1 MKVDYLL
8 SFKDN
13 EEVQNL
19 SEDFIKLISNFI
31 SKNFLKKS
39 KKKVI
44 KSILKCN
51 LLKNNNLQTSKN
63 KIENKTKLILNK
75 ISNDN
80 FEQIVGE
87 FLSTFLEMSQNDY
100 NSVLQTIYIKMLKD
114 EKFITLFYKFYLII
128 NNIYNSLYS
137 LSNQI
142 FIDLV
147 ELKTNID
154 YSNFTITDE
163 SPTHSLLLQDLNKE
177 EHRINNLNI
186 ILLLIKSDNLNTN
199 IISHISS
206 LLVNTSN
213 IPDIYYWFSNEIVN
227 KIDSIQNYHS
237 ILKNKLSSDIN
248 NRYSILLKN
257 LLESN
262 NMSFD
267 DLASLDNQNNKIILD
282 DQSDVDENICNIDI
296 NEDKTEFEIEV
307 DNLIEEFLLL
317 EDFNEVKMYIETLNH
332 KDNTLNVF
340 TVSLLN
346 IYFNNNLNNYGKFK
360 NLFINLKKSKLIKT
374 DIFKTSLKNLL
385 NGDDRFD
392 YLNLDNKIDKII
404 EIYKIVQI
412 KLTKEYIENIASF
425 KN

>member
-13 EEVQNL
+13 EQVQNL
-19 SEDFIKLISNFI
+19 DEDFIKLISGFI
-31 SKNFLKKS
+31 SKSFSKKS
-39 KKKVI
+39 KKKAI
-44 KSILKCN
+44 KPILKCN
-51 LLKNNNLQTSKN
+51 LLKNNNLQISKN

-75 ISNDN
+75 ISNNN

-87 FLSTFLEMSQNDY
+87 FLSTFLEMSQDDY

-128 NNIYNSLYS
+128 NNIYSSLYS
-137 LSNQI
+137 LSNQT
-142 FIDLV
+142 FIDLIEV
-147 ELKTNID
+147 KINID
-154 YSNFTITDE
+154 YSNYKITDN
-163 SPTHSLLLQDLNKE
+163 LAFLQDLDKE

-186 ILLLIKSDNLNTN
+186 ILLLIKSNNFQSN
-199 IISHISS
+199 IITHISS
-206 LLVNTSN
+206 LLVSTTN
-213 IPDIYYWFSNEIVN
+213 IPDIYYWFSNQVVN
-227 KIDSIQNYHS
+227 NIDSIQNYHS
-237 ILKNKLSSDIN
+237 ILKNKLSDDIN

-267 DLASLDNQNNKIILD
+267 DLEILD
-282 DQSDVDENICNIDI
+282 KQGDNTEQDDEDDNNCNIDI

-317 EDFNEVKMYIETLNH
+317 EDFDEVKMYIETLNN
-332 KDNTLNVF
+332 KDDTLNIF

-360 NLFINLKKSKLIKT
+360 KLFVNLKKSKLIKAE
-374 DIFKTSLKNLL
+374 IFKTSLKNLL
-385 NGDDRFD
+385 NNDGRFD
-392 YLNLDNKIDKII
+392 YLNLETKIDKII

-412 KLTKEYIENIASF
+412 KLTKEYIDNIESL
-425 KN
+425 KV

>member
-8 SFKDN
+8 SFKSN
-13 EEVQNL
+13 EKVQNL
-19 SEDFIKLISNFI
+19 NEDFIKLISNFI
-31 SKNFLKKS
+31 SKSFLKKS

-44 KSILKCN
+44 KPILKCN

-80 FEQIVGE
+80 FEQIIGE
-87 FLSTFLEMSQNDY
+87 FLSTFLEMSQDDY

-114 EKFITLFYKFYLII
+114 EKFIVLFYRFYLII
-128 NNIYNSLYS
+128 NNIYNSLYN
-137 LSNQI
+137 LSNQT
-142 FIDLV
+142 FIDLIEV
-147 ELKTNID
+147 KIKID
-154 YSNFTITDE
+154 YSNYTITDD
-163 SPTHSLLLQDLNKE
+163 LLFLQDLNKE

-186 ILLLIKSDNLNTN
+186 ILLLIKSNNFNPN
-199 IISHISS
+199 IINHISL
-206 LLVNTSN
+206 LLVSTTN
-213 IPDIYYWFSNEIVN
+213 IPDIYYWFSNEVVN

-237 ILKNKLSSDIN
+237 ILKNKLSDDIN

-267 DLASLDNQNNKIILD
+267 NLEILD
-282 DQSDVDENICNIDI
+282 EQSEQDEQCDNICNIDI

-317 EDFNEVKMYIETLNH
+317 EDFDEVKMYIETLNN

-340 TVSLLN
+340 TLSLLN
-346 IYFNNNLNNYGKFK
+346 IYFNNNLNNYSKFK
-360 NLFINLKKSKLIKT
+360 KLFINLKKSKLIKAE
-374 DIFKTSLKNLL
+374 IFKTSLKNLL
-385 NGDDRFD
+385 NSDDRFD
-392 YLNLDNKIDKII
+392 YLNLETKIDKII

-412 KLTKEYIENIASF
+412 KLTKEFIDNIESL
-425 KN
+425 KT